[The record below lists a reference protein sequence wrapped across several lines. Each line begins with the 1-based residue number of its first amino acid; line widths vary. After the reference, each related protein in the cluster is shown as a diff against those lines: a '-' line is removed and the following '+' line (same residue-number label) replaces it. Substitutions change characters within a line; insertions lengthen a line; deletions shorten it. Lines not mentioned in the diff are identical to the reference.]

1 MFFGMNQVSNAVM
14 WILFTRAL
22 TAATSTTQVSILNTS
37 ANFMVTAILGLIIF
51 GEKLPLG
58 WWAGASLLIAG
69 TVVIGAQKEEEKV
82 REGGQGEQSSSEDV
96 GLQDANVI
104 AKTLGAG
111 GLEEDAVANAR
122 FKDDPDEPDDPPVDA
137 GYTDEQRKSTT
148 KR

>member
-1 MFFGMNQVSNAVM
+1 MNQLSNAIM

-58 WWAGASLLIAG
+58 WWAGASLLLAG
-69 TVVIGAQKEEEKV
+69 TVVIGAQKEEEKI
-82 REGGQGEQSSSEDV
+82 REGDRGEHTSEEGV
-96 GLQDANVI
+96 GLQDADVVV
-104 AKTLGAG
+104 KTLGAG
-111 GLEEDAVANAR
+111 GLEEDVSANAR
-122 FKDDPDEPDDPPVDA
+122 FKDDPDDPDDPPINA
-137 GYTDEQRKSTT
+137 GYTDGQVQSTA